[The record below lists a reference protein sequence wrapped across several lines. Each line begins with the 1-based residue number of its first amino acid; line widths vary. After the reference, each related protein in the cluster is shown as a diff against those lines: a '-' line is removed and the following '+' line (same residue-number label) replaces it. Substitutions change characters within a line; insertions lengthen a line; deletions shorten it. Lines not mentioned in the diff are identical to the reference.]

1 LWASV
6 LPEVARGLPPRLAEL
21 DSYFD
26 DPRLFE
32 PFRPYFHPT
41 DGRPSV
47 PMETYVRMMA
57 LKFRYQMGYEALCE
71 EVSDSITWRLFWRV
85 PFGERVPH
93 PSTLEKV
100 TSRCGPAAVEALN
113 EVLLQKG
120 HEKKLVKLDK
130 VRADTTVTVSS

>member
-1 LWASV
+1 MFRTIAPQQSLWASV

-57 LKFRYQMGYEALCE
+57 LK
-71 EVSDSITWRLFWRV
+71 
-85 PFGERVPH
+85 
-93 PSTLEKV
+93 
-100 TSRCGPAAVEALN
+100 
-113 EVLLQKG
+113 
-120 HEKKLVKLDK
+120 
-130 VRADTTVTVSS
+130 